1 MSTIITDNPYTF
13 TVADNMNINAVFEDL
28 PLIEVIATKS
38 VKIYLKQGS
47 STTSWKL
54 TAGSNKKYYSDIT
67 AWNVQL
73 YKYTSNSEYNWDG
86 IEAIYINCP
95 EKGNSNLVEIPPY
108 AYNHC
113 TSLKV
118 FEARGRVAWGSAAYQ
133 YGIWSY
139 CTSLE
144 SIVVDNSSAT
154 KNYSLNGAPSICTL
168 NCTSLK
174 TGYINLKS
182 NSSSY
187 DNFSFN
193 FFDESPNMESI
204 TIASPRFMK
213 GKDTNYDVFPN
224 TNNCPIYVPSNLL
237 DTYKTDTNWKK
248 AASRFQA
255 IP

>member
-13 TVADNMNINAVFEDL
+13 TVANNMSINAVFEDL

-38 VKIYLKQGS
+38 TYIYLKQGS
-47 STTSWKL
+47 STTTWNL
-54 TAGSNKKYYSDIT
+54 TAGSNKKYYNDIT

-73 YKYTSNSEYNWDG
+73 YRYTSSSSNWDG

-133 YGIWSY
+133 YSIWSY

-154 KNYSLNGAPSICTL
+154 KNYSLNGAPELCTL

-182 NSSSY
+182 NSSSNDY
-187 DNFSFN
+187 LSPTL
-193 FFDESPNMESI
+193 FDESPNMESI
-204 TIASPRFMK
+204 TIASPRFMQAK
-213 GKDTNYDVFPN
+213 STNTDVFPN
-224 TNNCPIYVPSNLL
+224 TNDCPIYVPSNLL
-237 DTYKTDTNWKK
+237 NTYKTNSYWKK